1 MLFSH
6 ISDTHLGLQQY
17 GLEEREQDIYD
28 SFNQAIDISIK
39 DHVDFVIFAGDIF
52 HDPKPSG
59 TAILQMANALKRL
72 KQNSIESFFILGEH
86 DKSNMRATPI
96 PYVYHNLEF
105 SKYVGRDESV
115 YYKDV
120 MIAGFD
126 KIRKHQ
132 MSGLEEKF
140 SKLDSLAKKH
150 NGHRILV
157 LHQSITEIYPKD
169 IAAINSS
176 DLPKNFTYYAMGH
189 LHDKYVKEFDQLGGP
204 VVYPGSTERTPNEKV
219 NETEK
224 GFFEVDISSNEAKPN
239 WIKLDTRPHFSTKI
253 EYEKYDIVIPID
265 NLLLQRKDL
274 RIRGDREM
282 TYSMMNQRIDELSG
296 SASKVKRGINNR
308 INDEFERVI
317 DGNRQLVESLLY
329 QNNPKYLKSFSK
341 RMKNLKRGV
350 RNDLRLLTN
359 YSNKKNR
366 YLVELN
372 KKFSIPVAS
381 IVFILVGAPLGVM
394 ARRGNFAI
402 SGAISLGFFILYWAF
417 LIAGENLADRGSM
430 TPFMSMWLPN
440 IILSILGVY
449 LIYRNSR
456 NRSKI
461 KFDFINLFFKK
472 KRSNDL

>member
-59 TAILQMANALKRL
+59 TAILEMANALKRL

-86 DKSNMRATPI
+86 DKSNIRATPI
-96 PYVYHNLEF
+96 PYLYHNLEF
-105 SKYVGRDESV
+105 SKYVGRDEPV

-253 EYEKYDIVIPID
+253 EYENLDTSVSKILEKISTFDKKPVVEIKIIGKDIEIDVVQTKISKIIPQTFHCSWTLEQSED
-265 NLLLQRKDL
+265 TSSVLPNRP
-274 RIRGDREM
+274 M
-282 TYSMMNQRIDELSG
+282 RIDEELLKL
-296 SASKVKRGINNR
+296 AIN
-308 INDEFERVI
+308 
-317 DGNRQLVESLLY
+317 S
-329 QNNPKYLKSFSK
+329 LKSEKLANFA
-341 RMKNLKRGV
+341 V
-350 RNDLRLLTN
+350 NDLLPLLS
-359 YSNKKNR
+359 SNQLDQATQLIIENFEQFKERKND
-366 YLVELN
+366 
-372 KKFSIPVAS
+372 S
-381 IVFILVGAPLGVM
+381 
-394 ARRGNFAI
+394 
-402 SGAISLGFFILYWAF
+402 
-417 LIAGENLADRGSM
+417 
-430 TPFMSMWLPN
+430 
-440 IILSILGVY
+440 
-449 LIYRNSR
+449 
-456 NRSKI
+456 
-461 KFDFINLFFKK
+461 
-472 KRSNDL
+472 